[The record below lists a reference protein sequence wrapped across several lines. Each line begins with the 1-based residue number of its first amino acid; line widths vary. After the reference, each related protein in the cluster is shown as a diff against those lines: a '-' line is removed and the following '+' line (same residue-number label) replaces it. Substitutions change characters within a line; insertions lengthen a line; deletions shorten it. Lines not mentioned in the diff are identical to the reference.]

1 MSECEQVGA
10 SSSGCKKGKS
20 KERRK
25 RVGSRAGLKTGG
37 GDYKFADTRYSSYQ
51 IH

>member
-1 MSECEQVGA
+1 MSKWAQVVVDVRRERA
-10 SSSGCKKGKS
+10 KSGG
-20 KERRK
+20 K